1 MPIFTKHGS
10 ASTPGALIAE
20 AKGLDQLRQAL
31 NQCGNHYLRVPNVF
45 KVTETTLETS
55 EIRVQS
61 ASQAQMVQL
70 GKGLAQL
77 HHIKQPHYG
86 LNEDNFIGLNPQAN
100 KISQNWGDFFVTNR
114 LQYQVSLI
122 KQHSVRGEFDK
133 ILSSLQHK
141 LIDFLNLH
149 CEHASLVHGDLWSGN
164 VLFDQDSVWLIDPA
178 IYYADRE
185 VDLAMTEMFGGFS
198 RAFYQS
204 YDSEYPR
211 TAAYQQKKVFYNLY
225 HFLNHYNLFGNSY
238 LPACEAGFN
247 ALGSL

>member
-1 MPIFTKHGS
+1 MSTFTKHGS
-10 ASTPGALIAE
+10 ALTPGALIAE

-31 NQCGNHYLRVPNVF
+31 SQSRNHYLKIPDVF
-45 KVTETTLETS
+45 KVSEAALEMTK
-55 EIRVQS
+55 IIARS
-61 ASQAQMVQL
+61 ATQTQMIQL

-77 HHIKQPHYG
+77 HQIKYPYYG
-86 LNEDNFIGLNPQAN
+86 LNEDNYIGLNPQAN

-122 KQHSVRGEFDK
+122 KQQPIRVQFQS
-133 ILSSLQHK
+133 ILVEQQHN
-141 LIDFLNLH
+141 LVDFLNLH
-149 CEHASLVHGDLWSGN
+149 CNHASLVHGDLWSGN

-198 RAFYQS
+198 KEFYQS
-204 YDSEYPR
+204 YDNEYPR
-211 TAAYQQKKVFYNLY
+211 TTEYQKKKLFYNLY

-247 ALGSL
+247 ALKCL